1 MTGLTII
8 LLTFVAAHLSLAAA
22 FCSNPRR
29 NLILPTSTLT
39 SLHASPLQDV
49 FSGVT
54 GIPPSSIEPPINLLI
69 GTSIDPTRDGVK
81 LKRVYKAT
89 KDGWSAIDFHN
100 CVDSRGSAIV
110 VALTKS
116 GKRFGGFNPLG
127 WSSTDDYS
135 NSNNAFLWFEKNGK
149 GVKLPIL
156 AGGNTAIY
164 DIASAGPTFGAA
176 DLCLGPPKA
185 AVMGGFTGPSVEN
198 TSSVAGSL
206 KKGKSSVGGCYDFVK
221 GWPVFG
227 EFSVVEVEVYCNA
240 RVGKRTP
247 YGGGLFGF

>member
-1 MTGLTII
+1 MQFAMKGLI
-8 LLTFVAAHLSLAAA
+8 LLPFVAAHLSSSVAAA
-22 FCSNPRR
+22 FSVSSPKRFTQQA
-29 NLILPTSTLT
+29 TS
-39 SLHASPLQDV
+39 SLQASPLQDI
-49 FSGVT
+49 FSGIT
-54 GIPPSSIEPPINLLI
+54 GIAPSSIEPPTDVLI
-69 GTSIDPTRDGVK
+69 GTSIDPTRDDVN
-81 LKRVYKAT
+81 LECVYKAT

-100 CVDSRGSAIV
+100 CVDRKGSAIV

-127 WSSTDDYS
+127 WSSTDDYG

-176 DLCLGPPKA
+176 DLCIGPPKA

-198 TSSVAGSL
+198 ISSVAGSL
-206 KKGKSSVGGCYDFVK
+206 KKGKSSVGGCYDFVN
-221 GWPVFG
+221 GFPVAG
-227 EFSVVEVEVYCNA
+227 SFSVVEVEVYCNA
-240 RVGKRTP
+240 RAGKRS
-247 YGGGLFGF
+247 GGLFGF